1 MCLFIDGLDEFNEDE
16 LDLIAFVQGIVSNTG
31 VKVCSSSRSHKVF
44 VDAFGPS
51 AKLRLQDLT
60 HRDIQRYVSDKF
72 KSVPQLQSMTSQ
84 HEYEMHE
91 LKDEIVTRAEGVFLW
106 VSLAVKDQIRGLRNE
121 DSPEQLQERLACL
134 PSEVEGVYSRML
146 LQIDKPYRQE
156 ASRFLR
162 MALHKP
168 NLTLFEHAI
177 ASYKDL
183 ETMLLSTDN
192 VSKHELVLLCQRT
205 RKRVIATCAGL
216 LEVREHPI
224 SGIDSD
230 TTGDWSSGPDSQQ
243 LSTDPDGNLS
253 ALSTGSETMDDSDR
267 EQETVQLDTE
277 ANCSKPS
284 SSSENNTTDG
294 KAFDLE
300 SNATVYFV
308 HRTAV
313 DFLTYPK
320 QGGEFLR
327 ANLSPDFDFQVFFVK
342 VLLGII
348 RLLGETR
355 GSNYGLVHIDMIM
368 EEVALAEDRTEMA
381 QTKLCELID
390 RTMSIIDHE
399 HADWHPKSHWCTRW
413 GKLAKLL
420 VREQERLC
428 SSTRTSS
435 RSSSSDSFYPAMSEP
450 TTQGNSDVALMESSD
465 FLSFAAS
472 HGLSHYVQQTLGCQG
487 KNVGPELLDQLLCC
501 ATFLTSYEEG
511 WWSYLSFR
519 PFRVLPEVLRQGG
532 NPNRDFFTRTIWREF
547 LERTLF
553 EWHKSH
559 KRSAR
564 LEFTPDAWAA
574 ITVTTVAFVE
584 YGADVQAIWTFHFSS
599 VMTFYYLDSQASPED
614 ETVFSTCSFDIQL
627 SPLSAIHLCLRDR
640 PQFPRIREM
649 CISRGAVSYS
659 RCTILEVSFSSR
671 EESAEYRKQY
681 ELSEHESEDFLA
693 LFENYMEDC
702 NTNDGPVMGDLRRQ
716 ILKFYHR
723 LDEVRPP
730 SSSSRTNV
738 YDGSFHFGGIDE
750 GESKWS
756 TYTSRFQSGTLGL
769 KVSRAAESQK
779 EYEDARTLHG
789 HPYDSDSE
797 SEAVTQSSHSGR
809 SSLSVPSLASANLDD
824 A

>member
-1 MCLFIDGLDEFNEDE
+1 M
-16 LDLIAFVQGIVSNTG
+16 
-31 VKVCSSSRSHKVF
+31 
-44 VDAFGPS
+44 
-51 AKLRLQDLT
+51 
-60 HRDIQRYVSDKF
+60 
-72 KSVPQLQSMTSQ
+72 
-84 HEYEMHE
+84 
-91 LKDEIVTRAEGVFLW
+91 
-106 VSLAVKDQIRGLRNE
+106 
-121 DSPEQLQERLACL
+121 
-134 PSEVEGVYSRML
+134 
-146 LQIDKPYRQE
+146 
-156 ASRFLR
+156 
-162 MALHKP
+162 
-168 NLTLFEHAI
+168 
-177 ASYKDL
+177 
-183 ETMLLSTDN
+183 
-192 VSKHELVLLCQRT
+192 
-205 RKRVIATCAGL
+205 
-216 LEVREHPI
+216 
-224 SGIDSD
+224 
-230 TTGDWSSGPDSQQ
+230 
-243 LSTDPDGNLS
+243 
-253 ALSTGSETMDDSDR
+253 
-267 EQETVQLDTE
+267 
-277 ANCSKPS
+277 
-284 SSSENNTTDG
+284 
-294 KAFDLE
+294 
-300 SNATVYFV
+300 
-308 HRTAV
+308 
-313 DFLTYPK
+313 
-320 QGGEFLR
+320 
-327 ANLSPDFDFQVFFVK
+327 
-342 VLLGII
+342 
-348 RLLGETR
+348 
-355 GSNYGLVHIDMIM
+355 
-368 EEVALAEDRTEMA
+368 
-381 QTKLCELID
+381 
-390 RTMSIIDHE
+390 
-399 HADWHPKSHWCTRW
+399 
-413 GKLAKLL
+413 
-420 VREQERLC
+420 
-428 SSTRTSS
+428 
-435 RSSSSDSFYPAMSEP
+435 
-450 TTQGNSDVALMESSD
+450 
-465 FLSFAAS
+465 
-472 HGLSHYVQQTLGCQG
+472 QQTLGCQG

-779 EYEDARTLHG
+779 EYEDARTLQS